1 MYPHVGVDASGLAT
15 LRATVNELLRGF
27 VPTAYA
33 VPALAASASPVGPCY
48 ALADGIEQGS
58 ARSAVVGGRRSGDG
72 REVARRGR
80 SGSTATPARRPAAD
94 SDSARMMD
102 LVERAQAGEAEAFGR
117 LYDQYSDT
125 VYRYIYY
132 RVGSKAT
139 AEDLTSETFLR
150 ALRRI
155 GTFTWQGRDFGAWL
169 VTIARNLVAD
179 HFKSSRFR
187 LEVTTGEML
196 DANEVER
203 SPEDSVLESLSNAAL
218 LEAVR
223 RLNPQQQ
230 ECVTLRFLQGL
241 SVAETARV
249 MGKNEGAIKT
259 LQYRAVRTLARLLP
273 DDAR

>member
-15 LRATVNELLRGF
+15 LRATVADRLRGF

-33 VPALAASASPVGPCY
+33 VPAFATPVPATLTPVGPCY
-48 ALADGIEQGS
+48 ALAQSS
-58 ARSAVVGGRRSGDG
+58 AAVGRRS
-72 REVARRGR
+72 ARG
-80 SGSTATPARRPAAD
+80 GTSTATTAAPTPKRPTAD
-94 SDSARMMD
+94 SDSARMME
-102 LVERAQAGEAEAFGR
+102 LVERAQAGEADAFGR

-132 RVGSKAT
+132 RVGGKAT

-155 GTFTWQGRDFGAWL
+155 STFTWQGRDFGAWL

-223 RLNPQQQ
+223 KLNPQQQ

>member
-15 LRATVNELLRGF
+15 LRATVNNLLRGF

-33 VPALAASASPVGPCY
+33 VPALASAATPVGPCY

-72 REVARRGR
+72 REVGRRGR
-80 SGSTATPARRPAAD
+80 SGSTATTTRRPAAD

-102 LVERAQAGEAEAFGR
+102 LVERAQSGEADAFGR

-132 RVGSKAT
+132 RVGGKAT

>member
-1 MYPHVGVDASGLAT
+1 VYPHVGVDASGLAT
-15 LRATVNELLRGF
+15 LRATVQDLLRGF

-33 VPALAASASPVGPCY
+33 VPAFATAAPVGPCY
-48 ALADGIEQGS
+48 ALADGS
-58 ARSAVVGGRRSGDG
+58 AAVG
-72 REVARRGR
+72 RRGR
-80 SGSTATPARRPAAD
+80 PSGAATARRPAAD
-94 SDSARMMD
+94 RDSGARMMD
-102 LVERAQAGEAEAFGR
+102 LVERAQAGEADAFGR

-132 RVGSKAT
+132 RVGGKAT

-218 LEAVR
+218 LDAVR